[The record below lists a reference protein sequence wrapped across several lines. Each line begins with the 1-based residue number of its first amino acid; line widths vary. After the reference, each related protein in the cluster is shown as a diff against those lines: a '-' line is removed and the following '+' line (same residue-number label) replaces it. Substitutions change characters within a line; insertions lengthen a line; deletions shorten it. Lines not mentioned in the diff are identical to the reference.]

1 MHQRTQNQRFF
12 RTKGGNRSV
21 HSRSQ
26 KISVRKSLYEKS
38 VQKQVKHE
46 QKMFKETRLVREIA
60 EKQKITQKSR
70 NLDKKRRKRVFNWLF
85 EVLTNFG
92 EFSEV
97 SAANVDVQTIDTG
110 ILSKICLFVRSLIP
124 IYYLYIGICSFL

>member
-1 MHQRTQNQRFF
+1 M
-12 RTKGGNRSV
+12 

-70 NLDKKRRKRVFNWLF
+70 NLVKKRRKRVFNWLF

-110 ILSKICLFVRSLIP
+110 ILSKICLFFRSLIP
-124 IYYLYIGICSFL
+124 IYYLYICICSFL